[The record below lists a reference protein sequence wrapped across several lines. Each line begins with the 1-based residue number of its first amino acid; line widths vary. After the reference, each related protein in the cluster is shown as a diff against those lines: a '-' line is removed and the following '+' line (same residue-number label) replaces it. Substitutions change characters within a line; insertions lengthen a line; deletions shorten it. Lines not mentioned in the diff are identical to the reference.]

1 MLHSLVVLGRSGF
14 REETKGSDEHRRGGL
29 DPYFAATYRLSGGVT
44 FTEIGRQTN
53 QRMKKRQRMVV
64 RVFRSRWRSPS
75 RCCREAAKQIMSR
88 LDYLRDP
95 DYSGASSS
103 GSAPGGFCRDQLFVA
118 VVLLA
123 SAVSHLLR
131 TSYGCIDTLKTT
143 ASMDMIYMI
152 Y

>member
-1 MLHSLVVLGRSGF
+1 
-14 REETKGSDEHRRGGL
+14 
-29 DPYFAATYRLSGGVT
+29 
-44 FTEIGRQTN
+44 
-53 QRMKKRQRMVV
+53 MKKRQRMVV
-64 RVFRSRWRSPS
+64 RVFRSRWRSSS